1 MAKILYLLPDTNFF
15 IQCKVSQELDW
26 AKWKEFSEVHLI
38 VCQPVQREI
47 DEQKTRGGNTR
58 VGKRAR
64 KTYSKLFRPIAI
76 GEKQFQ
82 LIRQA
87 DPAVRLFLEAPSW
100 PDQELTGKL
109 DYSKS
114 DNEIVGCLSRYVKE
128 NLGVDARLLSND
140 AGPLMTARSMGL
152 SVEPIAPEW
161 LLPPEHSSA
170 EREID
175 HLSKEIAQLKKREPQ
190 FRIRCTDHDDNE
202 VAEINL
208 VHNKYEPLTDEDV
221 SSCIEILENRFP
233 IVTEF
238 NQRTPKPA
246 RSIAS
251 ALLGDL
257 WRFDA
262 ASEDDIVKYR
272 EADYPAR
279 LKKCRRELLSIHEA
293 LQKREGLPSF
303 AFAIENV
310 GSRPAVDALVV
321 FKSKGNFR
329 ICPPPFEEE
338 DTDDSEQTETRL
350 PRPPKPPRGIW
361 ESTLSPFNELMRSTR
376 IGGLLGSEFPSM
388 KAIPFATDRPPRDP
402 NAFYYKQRRQTE
414 PSDSFSLE
422 CEQWRHGTGWEVFH
436 GDIFPREGVG
446 DSTGVLEYEIHAGN
460 LSKPILRRIR
470 VKVSVREVSSRDFA
484 NRLVNPPPKEL
495 FRS

>member
-1 MAKILYLLPDTNFF
+1 MAKILYLFPDTNFF

-26 AKWKEFSEVHLI
+26 SKWKEFSEVHLI

-87 DPAVRLFLEAPSW
+87 DPEVRLFLEAPSW

-128 NLGVDARLLSND
+128 NLGVDARLLTND
-140 AGPLMTARSMGL
+140 AGPMMTARRLGL
-152 SVEPIAPEW
+152 SVEPIATDW
-161 LLPPEHSSA
+161 LLPPEHSRS

-175 HLSKEIAQLKKREPQ
+175 HLRKEIEQLKKQEPQ
-190 FRIRCTDHDDNE
+190 IRIRYMDYDGKE
-202 VAEINL
+202 VSEMNI
-208 VHNKYEPLTDEDV
+208 VHNVYEPLTSENV
-221 SSCIEILENRFP
+221 SSCVAILERRFP

-238 NQRTPKPA
+238 NRRTPKPA

-251 ALLGDL
+251 AVLEEQ
-257 WRFDA
+257 WRFHA

-272 EADYPAR
+272 EADYPAW

-293 LQKREGLPSF
+293 LQKREGQPSF
-303 AFAIENV
+303 TIEIENT
-310 GSRPAVDALVV
+310 GSRPAIDALVV
-321 FKSKGNFR
+321 FEVKGSFR
-329 ICPPPFEEE
+329 ICPPPLEE
-338 DTDDSEQTETRL
+338 DDVDDCEQTETSL
-350 PRPPKPPRGIW
+350 PRPPTPPQGRW
-361 ESTLSPFNELMRSTR
+361 EAYPFEIQSGAGFGTTWGTAEAESKTNWRTAGAESALDDGSPSC
-376 IGGLLGSEFPSM
+376 
-388 KAIPFATDRPPRDP
+388 
-402 NAFYYKQRRQTE
+402 Y
-414 PSDSFSLE
+414 
-422 CEQWRHGTGWEVFH
+422 
-436 GDIFPREGVG
+436 
-446 DSTGVLEYEIHAGN
+446 
-460 LSKPILRRIR
+460 
-470 VKVSVREVSSRDFA
+470 
-484 NRLVNPPPKEL
+484 
-495 FRS
+495 

>member
-1 MAKILYLLPDTNFF
+1 
-15 IQCKVSQELDW
+15 
-26 AKWKEFSEVHLI
+26 
-38 VCQPVQREI
+38 
-47 DEQKTRGGNTR
+47 
-58 VGKRAR
+58 
-64 KTYSKLFRPIAI
+64 
-76 GEKQFQ
+76 
-82 LIRQA
+82 
-87 DPAVRLFLEAPSW
+87 
-100 PDQELTGKL
+100 
-109 DYSKS
+109 
-114 DNEIVGCLSRYVKE
+114 
-128 NLGVDARLLSND
+128 
-140 AGPLMTARSMGL
+140 MTARSMGL

-272 EADYPAR
+272 EADYPAW

-338 DTDDSEQTETRL
+338 RIQTIASKQKQDCL
-350 PRPPKPPRGIW
+350 VH
-361 ESTLSPFNELMRSTR
+361 
-376 IGGLLGSEFPSM
+376 
-388 KAIPFATDRPPRDP
+388 P
-402 NAFYYKQRRQTE
+402 NHPE
-414 PSDSFSLE
+414 
-422 CEQWRHGTGWEVFH
+422 
-436 GDIFPREGVG
+436 
-446 DSTGVLEYEIHAGN
+446 EYG
-460 LSKPILRRIR
+460 
-470 VKVSVREVSSRDFA
+470 
-484 NRLVNPPPKEL
+484 NPPYL
-495 FRS
+495 YGISCWVQD

>member
-15 IQCKVSQELDW
+15 IQCKVSLEEARRAAELDW

-246 RSIAS
+246 RSIAYAS
-251 ALLGDL
+251 LLASQVFPVPGGPCKI
-257 WRFDA
+257 RFF
-262 ASEDDIVKYR
+262 
-272 EADYPAR
+272 
-279 LKKCRRELLSIHEA
+279 LLFSRSRI
-293 LQKREGLPSF
+293 
-303 AFAIENV
+303 AI
-310 GSRPAVDALVV
+310 SL
-321 FKSKGNFR
+321 
-329 ICPPPFEEE
+329 
-338 DTDDSEQTETRL
+338 DS
-350 PRPPKPPRGIW
+350 
-361 ESTLSPFNELMRSTR
+361 
-376 IGGLLGSEFPSM
+376 
-388 KAIPFATDRPPRDP
+388 
-402 NAFYYKQRRQTE
+402 
-414 PSDSFSLE
+414 
-422 CEQWRHGTGWEVFH
+422 
-436 GDIFPREGVG
+436 
-446 DSTGVLEYEIHAGN
+446 
-460 LSKPILRRIR
+460 
-470 VKVSVREVSSRDFA
+470 
-484 NRLVNPPPKEL
+484 
-495 FRS
+495 